1 MPCYQIPIVKL
12 QSLMPLVPC
21 LCRLTVHDARLPK
34 AGATFRSLPV
44 FSCFLGLIVLLCR
57 QAKDCGIKTPGG
69 PPALTAKWSWQFGS
83 DFGGFGDVVSHFGWS
98 FSSET
103 VHVAHLGGWLQGT
116 HITVFSTFYSSSPQC
131 SLNYTCT
138 SHLVLAWPSGDPLH
152 RA

>member
-57 QAKDCGIKTPGG
+57 QAKDCGVKTPGG

-83 DFGGFGDVVSHFGWS
+83 RVTLEGLGTWFHILGGSSPVRQSMWLTLVAGFKAHTLL
-98 FSSET
+98 FSLPFT
-103 VHVAHLGGWLQGT
+103 AHL
-116 HITVFSTFYSSSPQC
+116 HSVPSITP
-131 SLNYTCT
+131 
-138 SHLVLAWPSGDPLH
+138 VLPTWS
-152 RA
+152 